1 MATFTKRG
9 TRWRALVR
17 KAGHVRCSTF
27 ETKRDAQTWATKIE
41 AQAES
46 LRASGVM
53 QTGES
58 LADLIDRYVRE
69 LAPLKP
75 WGRTKAADL
84 ARLKK
89 DLGNIPARALTS
101 HHLTRH
107 FQERCANGAGPVTV
121 SAQIGYLIGV
131 LEVARTVWHL
141 DVPLQAARD
150 ARTALSRIRLVGK
163 SGQRDRRVSDAE
175 IVKLTD
181 YFDTFDSSL
190 PMSDIVRF
198 CVASGMRIS
207 EVCRLEWRDLNET
220 ERTIKIHDRKH
231 PQKKLGN
238 DMVVPLLNA
247 NGFDAFALAIKQR
260 REGNKS
266 PRIFPVNPRTVSAY
280 FTRAVETLKLSDLHL
295 HDLRHEAISR
305 LFAAGFAIHEVA
317 LVSGHRD
324 WQQLKRYTHVR
335 AVELHRDPSV
345 SKTARSTPSKPK
357 SRNSRSAATHLRVV
371 S

>member
-9 TRWRALVR
+9 MRWRAQVR
-17 KAGHVRCSTF
+17 KAGHSRCETF
-27 ETKRDAQTWATKIE
+27 ATRADAQRWATKIE
-41 AQAES
+41 AQADS

-53 QTGES
+53 QATES
-58 LADLIDRYVRE
+58 LGDLIDRYSRE
-69 LAPLKP
+69 LYPLKP
-75 WGRTKAADL
+75 WGRTKSADL

-89 DLGNIPARALTS
+89 DLGKIAASDLTS
-101 HHLTRH
+101 HHLTRY
-107 FQERCANGAGPVTV
+107 FRERREGGSGGVTI

-150 ARTALSRIRLVGK
+150 ARTALSKIRLVTK
-163 SGQRDRRVSDAE
+163 SGQRDRRVTNE
-175 IVKLTD
+175 ELEKLTA
-181 YFDTFDSSL
+181 YFDTFDTSL

-207 EVCRLEWRDLNET
+207 EVCRLAWADLNET
-220 ERTIKIHDRKH
+220 DRTITIHDRKH
-231 PQKKLGN
+231 PQQKLGN
-238 DMVVPLLNA
+238 DMVVPLLSA
-247 NGFDAFALAIKQR
+247 TGFDAFAIAVKQR
-260 REGNKS
+260 REGKQ
-266 PRIFPVNPRTVSAY
+266 PARIFPVNSRTVSAY
-280 FTRAVETLKLSDLHL
+280 FTRAVEKLKLPDLHL

-305 LFAAGFAIHEVA
+305 LFAAGFAIQEVA

-335 AVELHRDPSV
+335 AVDLHRDPPAN
-345 SKTARSTPSKPK
+345 KGDEPTPNKPK
-357 SRNSRSAATHLRVV
+357 ASGTRKGAHLRVV